1 MKKRKLLIDAGI
13 ICILIGIICELFIR
27 NFYILIMIIPLIY
40 LISVRNSIGKNGSVD
55 DIEQLT
61 KLLITKKY
69 RIDEDEIKRIKI

>member
-1 MKKRKLLIDAGI
+1 MKKRKLLIDVGI

-55 DIEQLT
+55 DIE
-61 KLLITKKY
+61 
-69 RIDEDEIKRIKI
+69 